1 VNNVGGKVQ
10 PWRRR
15 AAILQALT
23 ITGIPFVKVKGES
36 ALRFDVPSLQ
46 LHFFGLNIW
55 MDEFFIVLI
64 GIIFLSLLIV
74 FITLLLGR
82 VWCGWV
88 CPQTVIADFTDFVDR
103 AKNKGLP
110 EKLTAYGA
118 VLLISILVS
127 ANLIWYFVSPYEFI
141 PPLLEGGTGN
151 IVWGFWLV
159 LTGILF
165 MNFAFLRQ
173 TFCATVCP
181 YAKLQSTLFDSRTLV
196 VAFDPR
202 RKEEC
207 IDCMACVKT
216 CPVGIDIREGLNAA
230 CIHCAECVDRCT
242 QLMEPRNKKSLVGY
256 FFGMPGEQG
265 GLLRQNVV
273 LLGTVTAAFLI
284 FFLYLLAVRVPLD
297 LTVLPNYA
305 FQPRISRDGSVV
317 NSYILSVRN
326 RGKSNAELKVKVKGE
341 DGTVKIVPDKVL
353 SVEAGGVKKLPVY
366 VSIRDINIQKT
377 SHDLDMIIYS
387 IDNDEL
393 AVTGKAHFVI
403 PER

>member
-1 VNNVGGKVQ
+1 MS
-10 PWRRR
+10 
-15 AAILQALT
+15 
-23 ITGIPFVKVKGES
+23 FS
-36 ALRFDVPSLQ
+36 
-46 LHFFGLNIW
+46 
-55 MDEFFIVLI
+55 
-64 GIIFLSLLIV
+64 
-74 FITLLLGR
+74 
-82 VWCGWV
+82 
-88 CPQTVIADFTDFVDR
+88 FVDR

-110 EKLTAYGA
+110 DKLTAYGA
-118 VLLISILVS
+118 VLLISFLAA

-141 PPLLEGGTGN
+141 SGILEGSTGS
-151 IVWGFWLV
+151 IVRGFWIV

-173 TFCATVCP
+173 TFCSTVCP

-196 VAFDPR
+196 VAFDPS

-242 QLMEPRNKKSLVGY
+242 KVMEPRKKNSLVGY

-265 GLLRQNVV
+265 GLFRQNAV
-273 LLGTVTAAFLI
+273 LIGTVTAAFLI

-297 LTVLPNYA
+297 LTVLPNHA
-305 FQPRISRDGSVV
+305 FQPRISRDGSAV

-326 RGKSNAELKVKVKGE
+326 RGKSKRELKVKVKGI
-341 DGTVKIVPDKVL
+341 DGIVKIVPDRVL
-353 SVEAGGVKKLPVY
+353 RVESGGMKKLSVY

-377 SHDLDMIIYS
+377 SHYLNMVIYS

-393 AVTGKAHFVI
+393 EVSGKAHFI
-403 PER
+403 FPER

>member
-1 VNNVGGKVQ
+1 
-10 PWRRR
+10 
-15 AAILQALT
+15 
-23 ITGIPFVKVKGES
+23 
-36 ALRFDVPSLQ
+36 
-46 LHFFGLNIW
+46 
-55 MDEFFIVLI
+55 
-64 GIIFLSLLIV
+64 
-74 FITLLLGR
+74 
-82 VWCGWV
+82 
-88 CPQTVIADFTDFVDR
+88 
-103 AKNKGLP
+103 
-110 EKLTAYGA
+110 
-118 VLLISILVS
+118 
-127 ANLIWYFVSPYEFI
+127 
-141 PPLLEGGTGN
+141 
-151 IVWGFWLV
+151 
-159 LTGILF
+159 
-165 MNFAFLRQ
+165 
-173 TFCATVCP
+173 
-181 YAKLQSTLFDSRTLV
+181 
-196 VAFDPR
+196 
-202 RKEEC
+202 
-207 IDCMACVKT
+207 
-216 CPVGIDIREGLNAA
+216 
-230 CIHCAECVDRCT
+230 
-242 QLMEPRNKKSLVGY
+242 
-256 FFGMPGEQG
+256 
-265 GLLRQNVV
+265 V